1 MRYFALVSIFCLA
14 HRKEKYSVENIYY
27 KMKYNNK
34 IEKNLSHFES
44 DFLDTHN
51 YRKTN
56 KE

>member
-14 HRKEKYSVENIYY
+14 HRKGKYSEENIYY